1 MAELFVID
9 IPDENAAAASGQKKR
24 ERLKNTIGLQY
35 WLIQFLAQC
44 VNYVLVLIGV
54 FMQIYRY
61 EHESAVN
68 GTFIAIVVFSSV
80 FLWFKVCIQSGR
92 SACIYVSSGRK
103 YQELFELRVIR
114 GVCKFVAIIIYIISS
129 IRVFFFIVAGG
140 IFAFSVAIIH
150 VLHTCYRAA
159 HDYFPETIFYTA
171 TPQEVREYRK
181 NTQRILEEK
190 SAIVDAPTPAIAET
204 KTQVP
209 VSGGDGGGCGSS
221 GSENVQQHHEITR
234 ADSGAEEGKDEGALM
249 AMLKQFQEEQKLT
262 RAEQHQT
269 REEQQRAF
277 EELRLA
283 HEEQRQTAAEL
294 RKEVALLKEQ
304 LEANRDIV

>member
-1 MAELFVID
+1 MPVLLALINHAFDDGYRTWELEWLQNRMRYVERAENLTYD
-9 IPDENAAAASGQKKR
+9 IPGNLPSTFFSTSFFPLPIYDPGTDKCSMPYYLFLTLSLYNSWCN
-24 ERLKNTIGLQY
+24 LKIG
-35 WLIQFLAQC
+35 
-44 VNYVLVLIGV
+44 
-54 FMQIYRY
+54 
-61 EHESAVN
+61 
-68 GTFIAIVVFSSV
+68 
-80 FLWFKVCIQSGR
+80 
-92 SACIYVSSGRK
+92 
-103 YQELFELRVIR
+103 
-114 GVCKFVAIIIYIISS
+114 
-129 IRVFFFIVAGG
+129 
-140 IFAFSVAIIH
+140 
-150 VLHTCYRAA
+150 YRAA

-181 NTQRILEEK
+181 NTQRIQEEK

-209 VSGGDGGGCGSS
+209 VSGGDGGGGGSS

-234 ADSGAEEGKDEGALM
+234 ADSGAEEGKDEGGLM

-262 RAEQHQT
+262 RAEQQQT

-304 LEANRDIV
+304 LEANREIV